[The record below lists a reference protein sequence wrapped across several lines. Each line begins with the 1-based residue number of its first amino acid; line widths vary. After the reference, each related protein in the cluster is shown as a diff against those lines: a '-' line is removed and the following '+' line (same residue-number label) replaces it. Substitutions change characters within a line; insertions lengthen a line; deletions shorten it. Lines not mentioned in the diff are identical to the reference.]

1 MTVEEGARMRFG
13 HTLAALALLALAS
26 GYPDL
31 ASRPVDGPKQAS
43 SIDVCKVV
51 PAKVV
56 AAVPGVGSSCT
67 ETPPEAGPG
76 STDYV
81 GTWTDRPEIAKEG
94 KTGSGPQTSL
104 EVTIA
109 RYTDKGLLKL
119 AVHNLDQGLPGPP
132 TSAHHLGGPAY
143 EAKGAM
149 EVAIHITW
157 KNYVAYVGLTSV
169 KAPPSSPKVLEP
181 LAKALTETL

>member
-1 MTVEEGARMRFG
+1 MRSS
-13 HTLAALALLALAS
+13 HTLAALALVALA
-26 GYPDL
+26 GVPVNL
-31 ASRPVDGPKQAS
+31 ANGSVGGPKQATA
-43 SIDVCKVV
+43 IDVCKVV
-51 PAKVV
+51 PVKVV
-56 AAVPGVGSSCT
+56 RAVPGVGSFCAV
-67 ETPPEAGPG
+67 TPPEAGPG

-81 GTWTDRPEIAKEG
+81 GTWTDRPETAKGG
-94 KTGSGPQTSL
+94 KTGTGPQTSL

-132 TSAHHLGGPAY
+132 TAVHHLGGPAY

-149 EVAIHITW
+149 AVGIHITW

-169 KAPPSSPKVLEP
+169 KKPPQSPKVLEP
-181 LAKALTETL
+181 LAKVLTETL

>member
-1 MTVEEGARMRFG
+1 MRSSYA
-13 HTLAALALLALAS
+13 LASLALLVLPAVPIKLAE
-26 GYPDL
+26 
-31 ASRPVDGPKQAS
+31 APVHKQAAA
-43 SIDVCKVV
+43 IDVCKTV

-56 AAVPGVGSSCT
+56 RSVPGVGSYCT
-67 ETPPEAGPG
+67 DTPPQAAPG

-81 GTWTDRPEIAKEG
+81 GIWTDRPETAKSG
-94 KTGSGPQTSL
+94 KTGTGPQASL

-119 AVHNLDQGLPGPP
+119 AVQNLDQGLPGP
-132 TSAHHLGGPAY
+132 AIRVMHLGGPAY

-149 EVAIHITW
+149 AVAIHIAW

-169 KAPPSSPKVLEP
+169 RFRPSSPKVLRP
-181 LAKALTETL
+181 LAKVLTETL

>member
-1 MTVEEGARMRFG
+1 MRSG
-13 HTLAALALLALAS
+13 HTLAALALVALTGAPLNLAS
-26 GYPDL
+26 
-31 ASRPVDGPKQAS
+31 SSVDGPKQAPA
-43 SIDVCKVV
+43 IDVCKVV

-56 AAVPGVGSSCT
+56 RAVPGVGSLCT
-67 ETPPEAGPG
+67 VTPPEAGPG
-76 STDYV
+76 STDFV
-81 GTWTDRPEIAKEG
+81 GTWTDRPAIAKAG
-94 KTGSGPQTSL
+94 RTGPGSQASL

-149 EVAIHITW
+149 AVAIHITW

-169 KAPPSSPKVLEP
+169 KNPPSSPQVLEP
-181 LAKALTETL
+181 LAKVLTETL